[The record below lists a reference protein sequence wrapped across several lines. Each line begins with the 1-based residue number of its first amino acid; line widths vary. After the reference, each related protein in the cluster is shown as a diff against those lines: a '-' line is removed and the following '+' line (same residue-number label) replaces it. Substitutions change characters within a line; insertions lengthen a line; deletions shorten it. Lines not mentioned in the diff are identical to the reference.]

1 MIGWMLKRGSK
12 MPRSTKKTE
21 DSRNILLDTFSLNN
35 TDTWNSWFGTTT
47 QMVQQQQ
54 TELYS
59 DFGKQQITK
68 VEGSECSE
76 GANASNSEYAMMK
89 LEEVDK

>member
-1 MIGWMLKRGSK
+1 
-12 MPRSTKKTE
+12 
-21 DSRNILLDTFSLNN
+21 
-35 TDTWNSWFGTTT
+35 
-47 QMVQQQQ
+47 MVQKQQ

-76 GANASNSEYAMMK
+76 RANASNSEYVMMK

>member
-1 MIGWMLKRGSK
+1 
-12 MPRSTKKTE
+12 
-21 DSRNILLDTFSLNN
+21 
-35 TDTWNSWFGTTT
+35 
-47 QMVQQQQ
+47 MVQQQQ

-76 GANASNSEYAMMK
+76 GANASNSEYVMMK